1 MCLTNHDLRLKQECT
16 QPKPHSPCNLVTQRF
31 ARDDGDLLTHPLVG
45 VEVVAQSCIV
55 LLDDHPGGLLDRLG
69 PDSTLEE
76 EAHRL
81 RFRVYELLKKEF
93 QISSLIPPK
102 NTVWSLKTLA

>member
-1 MCLTNHDLRLKQECT
+1 M
-16 QPKPHSPCNLVTQRF
+16 
-31 ARDDGDLLTHPLVG
+31 
-45 VEVVAQSCIV
+45 EVIAQSCVV
-55 LLDDHPGGLLDRLG
+55 LLDDHPGGLLDRLR

-102 NTVWSLKTLA
+102 KHCLQFKNFGIREKV